1 MSACVVLAWCIL
13 PLAAMAGFRISGP
26 SHASGSTAVGIS
38 TVTSI
43 STARTTTPVILTS
56 ESAIATPPRTTRPAQ
71 RPAAWTVRPGDSLTA
86 IATALG
92 IPGGWQAL
100 YAANRH
106 AIGPNP
112 NMIGVG
118 TVLALPGAAGATRYT
133 VGPGDSL
140 SAIATALGVPG
151 GWQALYAA
159 NRHAIGPNPNAI
171 RPGIILATPRQATRP
186 TNGQPPRP
194 SAPAQAHPRH
204 SAAPAPV
211 TPSTAPTAKASAA
224 RSSHLT
230 APSAPAGGMPRW
242 LLDVLLAAGV
252 LAVTAFAAEPAA
264 AIARRRKA
272 NGNTSAGGNAAAAR
286 PHQAAGP
293 IPGAWS
299 IPRPRRARHRQ
310 TDNAANAANASHTDK
325 NENAG
330 TTDNAGYAD
339 DTRHLARQAAD
350 KARIILADHE
360 RLIVTY
366 SVRDH
371 TVYVLTPPGED
382 PMAVLSAARLVL
394 PEDTYK
400 DLAGHLGV
408 PSAWPAE

>member
-1 MSACVVLAWCIL
+1 V
-13 PLAAMAGFRISGP
+13 
-26 SHASGSTAVGIS
+26 
-38 TVTSI
+38 
-43 STARTTTPVILTS
+43 
-56 ESAIATPPRTTRPAQ
+56 
-71 RPAAWTVRPGDSLTA
+71 WTVRPGDSLTA

-118 TVLALPGAAGATRYT
+118 TVLALPGPAGTSRYT

-140 SAIATALGVPG
+140 SAIASALGIPG

-171 RPGIILATPRQATRP
+171 RPGIVLATPRQATRP
-186 TNGQPPRP
+186 AKGQPPRS
-194 SAPAQAHPRH
+194 SAPAQAPPRH

-211 TPSTAPTAKASAA
+211 RPSTAPTAKASAG
-224 RSSHLT
+224 RPSHLT
-230 APSAPAGGMPRW
+230 APSTHAGGMPRW
-242 LLDVLLAAGV
+242 LVDVLIAAGV
-252 LAVTAFAAEPAA
+252 LAATAFAAEPAA

-272 NGNTSAGGNAAAAR
+272 NGNTSPGVNTSPTR
-286 PHQAAGP
+286 PHQTEGP

-299 IPRPRRARHRQ
+299 IPRPRRPRHRQ
-310 TDNAANAANASHTDK
+310 TDNAGD
-325 NENAG
+325 AG
-330 TTDNAGYAD
+330 YTDNVSNPGYTGTAGYAD

-371 TVYVLTPPGED
+371 IVYVLTPPGED
-382 PMAVLSAARLVL
+382 PMAVLAAARLVL